1 MRLEYDAADRG
12 IAVAGCPLVTPI
24 TDPRNRDLY
33 WESPDPAT
41 TRGTQVRLTH
51 IRRTNQHVTPS
62 SAPQSFRIFRQGYP
76 FLERS
81 QASPFFRTGLNFVSF
96 QNNPRRLLGIL
107 TTDSWLGGTN
117 FGEGPRSAAPAHLRP
132 AAHRLRGRHLLRAA
146 SRVVPGAVSW
156 LRRLHLTD
164 RRGSV
169 PVRIRLAA
177 GSSCPMFS
185 VVHSGSRPARV

>member
-1 MRLEYDAADRG
+1 M
-12 IAVAGCPLVTPI
+12 
-24 TDPRNRDLY
+24 
-33 WESPDPAT
+33 
-41 TRGTQVRLTH
+41 RLTH

-117 FGEGPRSAAPAHLRP
+117 FGGGPALSGAGAPAGRLLTAYAAGIFFVPPRASSQEPFPGSAAF
-132 AAHRLRGRHLLRAA
+132 
-146 SRVVPGAVSW
+146 
-156 LRRLHLTD
+156 T
-164 RRGSV
+164 
-169 PVRIRLAA
+169 
-177 GSSCPMFS
+177 
-185 VVHSGSRPARV
+185 